1 MEGSTV
7 APAARTTELF
17 ELFHGNDPRTTT
29 MAYAHAR
36 HAHHTRRPATMTEL
50 FELFQIDDLL
60 TAARRGDKH
69 EMLEILASETR
80 LRHKHDA
87 LGNSALHAA
96 AVNALPEGVRW
107 LFILNAEAEAERAVD
122 FLLAANAEAEAILA
136 RKTGGKDEASSFLD
150 YVDGRKGGKDE
161 ASSFLNYVDGRKG
174 EASSFLDYVDGKK
187 PSTKRQPK
195 DVLWYRTGPKVENSI
210 PWGDTSRIAHSTWG
224 DTESRESRDEEP
236 SHNYVSDGREIPRGT
251 GYQVNDDSTTT
262 LRRVRRQADDRQK
275 YDDSLEEYYDWC
287 LHHGYHGHGP
297 EAMVNKGPPLKY
309 LEALGDPPYGA
320 GWRPH
325 DDAPDRPL
333 VRYAGN
339 APPLPPFGNAYAI
352 ELQAA
357 TIAADGRRALSR
369 PKKKA

>member
-1 MEGSTV
+1 
-7 APAARTTELF
+7 
-17 ELFHGNDPRTTT
+17 
-29 MAYAHAR
+29 MAVS
-36 HAHHTRRPATMTEL
+36 P
-50 FELFQIDDLL
+50 
-60 TAARRGDKH
+60 
-69 EMLEILASETR
+69 
-80 LRHKHDA
+80 
-87 LGNSALHAA
+87 
-96 AVNALPEGVRW
+96 
-107 LFILNAEAEAERAVD
+107 
-122 FLLAANAEAEAILA
+122 
-136 RKTGGKDEASSFLD
+136 SS
-150 YVDGRKGGKDE
+150 V
-161 ASSFLNYVDGRKG
+161 
-174 EASSFLDYVDGKK
+174 VDGKK
-187 PSTKRQPK
+187 PSTTK
-195 DVLWYRTGPKVENSI
+195 DVLRYRTGPKVENSI

-236 SHNYVSDGREIPRGT
+236 SHNCIADGREIPRGT

-262 LRRVRRQADDRQK
+262 LRRARRQYDDRQK

-339 APPLPPFGNAYAI
+339 APPLPPFGNSYAI

>member
-1 MEGSTV
+1 
-7 APAARTTELF
+7 
-17 ELFHGNDPRTTT
+17 

-60 TAARRGDKH
+60 TAARRGDKD

-150 YVDGRKGGKDE
+150 YVDGRKGE
-161 ASSFLNYVDGRKG
+161 ASSFSIMSTAKSRR
-174 EASSFLDYVDGKK
+174 EAS
-187 PSTKRQPK
+187 TKGRPLVSHRAKGAELHPLGRHVPNRAQH
-195 DVLWYRTGPKVENSI
+195 L
-210 PWGDTSRIAHSTWG
+210 G

-236 SHNYVSDGREIPRGT
+236 SHNCISDREIPRGT

-275 YDDSLEEYYDWC
+275 DDDSLEEY
-287 LHHGYHGHGP
+287 
-297 EAMVNKGPPLKY
+297 
-309 LEALGDPPYGA
+309 
-320 GWRPH
+320 
-325 DDAPDRPL
+325 
-333 VRYAGN
+333 
-339 APPLPPFGNAYAI
+339 
-352 ELQAA
+352 
-357 TIAADGRRALSR
+357 
-369 PKKKA
+369 